1 MQEIAPHTFPAC
13 TKDNQTRRQPACT
26 PTGPITIDGIGLADD
41 TPIPTPEGWTAL
53 GSMAVG
59 DPVFDQ
65 LGRVCTVTA
74 VQPQGAVPVYEVR
87 FDDGAT
93 LLAGGRHE
101 WITISDRQRSLIR
114 EGTRLLALWAAP
126 VLFGVT
132 TLDIGNSLIHNA
144 GGCLKANHSIPTAQL
159 LLPDLDLPID
169 PYLLGL
175 WLGDGSSA
183 APLVHCHR
191 LDEAHYFMRARAAGE
206 NWSVLREKGNVLTC
220 NLAHGGAVPFRT
232 RLRKLGVLG
241 NKHVP
246 ARYLRASREQRVELM
261 KGLMD
266 SDGHVDHRG
275 QAEYTSIS
283 EKLALGVLE
292 LALTLGQKA
301 TIHPGKATLN
311 GKVVSDKF
319 RILFAPTIRVMWLL
333 RKAARL
339 ERPLRYREQAA
350 FPRPGQRYIKS
361 VMPTGYRSTTCITV
375 DSPSRMVLA
384 GTSMIPT
391 LTPSPGSPW
400 QRGR

>member
-1 MQEIAPHTFPAC
+1 MQEKGPDTFPAC
-13 TKDNQTRRQPACT
+13 AKGDQPRCQPACRS
-26 PTGPITIDGIGLADD
+26 ITTDGIGLADD
-41 TPIPTPEGWTAL
+41 TPIPTPAGWTAL
-53 GSMAVG
+53 GDMAVG
-59 DPVFDQ
+59 DQSFDQ

-74 VQPQGAVPVYEVR
+74 VQPQGVVPVYEVT

-93 LLAGGRHE
+93 LLAGGCHE

-132 TLDIGNSLIHNA
+132 TLDIGKSLIHNA
-144 GGCLKANHSIPTAQL
+144 GGCLKANHSIPTAKPL
-159 LLPDLDLPID
+159 LLSDRDLPID

-175 WLGDGSSA
+175 WLGDGSSSQS
-183 APLVHCHR
+183 LIYCHWD
-191 LDEAHYFMRARAAGE
+191 DEPHYFMRARAAGE

-333 RKAARL
+333 QKAARL

-400 QRGR
+400 PGQR